1 MWLRPD
7 AGAREGG
14 VGRVFSLALTDYT
27 SVPPEAA
34 IMAKV
39 NVSISIKDDHLPR
52 FAETV
57 EHLKREGLQVDQALQ
72 GVGVITGS
80 IEHSKIAALQQL
92 PSVANVEESR
102 SFQIAPP
109 DSDVQ

>member
-1 MWLRPD
+1 
-7 AGAREGG
+7 
-14 VGRVFSLALTDYT
+14 
-27 SVPPEAA
+27 
-34 IMAKV
+34 MAKV

-52 FAETV
+52 FDDTV
-57 EHLKREGLQVDQALQ
+57 EHLKRAGLQVDQALK

-80 IEHSKIAALQQL
+80 IEQTKIASLQQL
-92 PSVANVEESR
+92 PSVANVEETR